1 MRHLILLLAAL
12 LPAVAYAVEKGDT
25 TFTVKDKKIVVSVD
39 SGTTTVKV
47 YNSDGYR
54 LSKTREM
61 EFVDGQEVE
70 HVFVGSPFVP
80 AENLQNMS
88 FRPHYATV
96 WFGMNFLTKGAF
108 TNSSDGLHSRRT
120 GSFELGV
127 TPYSI
132 AVPFNKGRTFG
143 LTAAVQLAWVH
154 QCFRRGYAMAND
166 GGRIA
171 YTQLEGDAKGNSI
184 NYGALRIPVMLSV
197 QRDYESF
204 HMSLGLSAEVRTN
217 AEYRFKPSAAT
228 GDVHTPDGLKLRRF
242 GLNLEYS
249 LGMGPVIL
257 SATAGLTPLFK
268 TGTGKN
274 AYSMSAKVGL
284 DVLELV
290 RIVKG
295 KNKRR

>member
-1 MRHLILLLAAL
+1 M
-12 LPAVAYAVEKGDT
+12 LPALANAAEGNDT

-47 YNSDGYR
+47 YNKDGYR
-54 LSKTREM
+54 LSKIREM
-61 EFVDGQEVE
+61 EYVDGQEVE
-70 HVFVGSPFVP
+70 HVFVGSPLIP

-96 WFGMNFLTKGAF
+96 WFGMNYLTKGVF

-127 TPYSI
+127 TPYAI

-154 QCFRRGYAMAND
+154 QCFRRGYAMSND

-171 YTQLEGDAKGNSI
+171 YTPLDGDAKGNSI
-184 NYGALRIPVMLSV
+184 NYGALRIPVMLSL
-197 QRDYESF
+197 QQDYESF
-204 HMSLGLSAEVRTN
+204 HMSLGLSAELRTN
-217 AEYRFKPSAAT
+217 AEYRFKPSSAT
-228 GDVHTPDGLKLRRF
+228 GNVNTPDGLKLRRA

-249 LGMGPVIL
+249 LGYGPVLL

-268 TGTGKN
+268 TAAGKN
-274 AYSMSAKVGL
+274 AYSMSAKIGL

-290 RIVKG
+290 RFIKNG
-295 KNKRR
+295 NKRKYASLWPSK